1 MYKKHIKT
9 YLIFHIYDHE
19 EETSFQIVS
28 KSKFMSWL
36 NTHADKYGESTKYDL
51 DYGKLL
57 IIALCIY
64 IALEV

>member
-36 NTHADKYGESTKYDL
+36 NTHADYGRYSFFSTQEKL
-51 DYGKLL
+51 DN
-57 IIALCIY
+57 Y
-64 IALEV
+64 ITEIEREV

>member
-36 NTHADKYGESTKYDL
+36 NTHADNQRYSFFSTQEKL
-51 DYGKLL
+51 DN
-57 IIALCIY
+57 Y
-64 IALEV
+64 ITEIEQEI

>member
-36 NTHADKYGESTKYDL
+36 NTHADNKRYSFFSTYE
-51 DYGKLL
+51 KLKN
-57 IIALCIY
+57 Y
-64 IALEV
+64 ITEIEQEI